1 MKQFLAILT
10 GLVLLLSIE
19 AQEADLN
26 AFTKVGDNTPEF
38 KIKTLDGK
46 IINTK
51 KLKGKVL
58 YINFFTLS
66 CPPCMKEMPEIDSK
80 IWKDIKDDNFV
91 VLAIGREHTNEELK
105 AWKEKKGLSLPI
117 AADTDRSV
125 YKNFAKQMVP
135 RHYIFKDGKI
145 IYQHQGYDEKEFEK
159 MLELIKEELKK

>member
-1 MKQFLAILT
+1 MRQILAILT
-10 GLVLLLSIE
+10 GLLLFFSVE
-19 AQEADLN
+19 AQDTDLN
-26 AFTKVGDNTPEF
+26 AYTKVGDNIPEF

-51 KLKGKVL
+51 ELNGKVL

-66 CPPCMKEMPEIDSK
+66 CPPCIKEMPEIDSE
-80 IWKDIKDDNFV
+80 IWKGITHENLI
-91 VLAIGREHTNEELK
+91 VLAIGREHTNDELK
-105 AWKEKKGLSLPI
+105 VWKAKKGLSLPI

-145 IYQHQGYDEKEFEK
+145 IYQHLGYNKKEFEK
-159 MLELIKEELKK
+159 MIEIIKKELD